1 MKKFFKNWKGLLAL
15 LVFSYL
21 LALYDAVHGS
31 AWESVEFKPDAPF
44 WIFLQGLLL
53 IGLINWSMKKLQHSV
68 KDSSMIARYL
78 ILFFTGLV
86 LFLSVSNVIGLI
98 LALTYGGFERNFQPV
113 QVLYSLLNNFLTYS
127 IVGSVYISYL
137 FLKEYHALQEHVIK
151 LERLTVQNQFRELKK
166 QLDPHFLFNNL
177 NVLSQLVYE
186 DPERSD
192 RFINKLAGLYRYTL
206 QHHDGNF
213 SKLED
218 EIKLAKDYLFLVN
231 ERFGHIYEIEF
242 EKHATTEGKYIPCF
256 ALQNLVENAVK
267 HNKKKGNEKLKISL
281 IINDERLSVKN
292 EKGIQS
298 NNSSKEYGKG
308 VGLKNL
314 SEQYRLIG
322 GKPLEVNEDEQT
334 FIVIIPLLKDTTH
347 VEGSDH
353 RR

>member
-1 MKKFFKNWKGLLAL
+1 MKKFFKNWKGLVAL

-21 LALYDAVHGS
+21 LALYNAFHGS
-31 AWESVEFKPDAPF
+31 TWESVVFKPDAPF

-53 IGLINWSMKKLQHSV
+53 IGLINWSKKKLQFSV
-68 KDSSMIARYL
+68 KDSTMIARYL

-86 LFLSVSNVIGLI
+86 LFLAVLNVIGLI

-137 FLKEYHALQEHVIK
+137 FLKEFYALQEEVIK
-151 LERLTVQNQFRELKK
+151 LERVTVQNQFRELKK

-192 RFINKLAGLYRYTL
+192 RFINTLAGLYRYTL

-231 ERFGHIYEIEF
+231 ERFDHMYELEIE
-242 EKHATTEGKYIPCF
+242 KNAGTEGKYIPCF

-267 HNKKKGNEKLKISL
+267 HNKKKGNDKVKISL
-281 IINDERLSVKN
+281 SITDDSLIVQN
-292 EKGIQS
+292 EKGIQPNNLS
-298 NNSSKEYGKG
+298 NGEG

-322 GKPLEVNEDEQT
+322 GRPIEVNEDERT
-334 FIVIIPLLKDTTH
+334 FEVIIPLLKDTAH
-347 VEGSDH
+347 VESSDH

>member
-21 LALYDAVHGS
+21 LALYNAFHGS
-31 AWESVEFKPDAPF
+31 TWESVVFKPDAPF

-53 IGLINWSMKKLQHSV
+53 IGLINWSKKKLKHTV
-68 KDSSMIARYL
+68 KDSSMITRYL

-86 LFLSVSNVIGLI
+86 LFLAVLNVIGLI

-127 IVGSVYISYL
+127 IVGSVYIFYL
-137 FLKEYHALQEHVIK
+137 FLKEYHALQEQVIK
-151 LERLTVQNQFRELKK
+151 LERITVQNQFRELKK

-231 ERFGHIYEIEF
+231 ERFDHMYELEIE
-242 EKHATTEGKYIPCF
+242 KNAATEGKYIPCF

-267 HNKKKGNEKLKISL
+267 HNKKRENDKIKINL
-281 IINDERLSVKN
+281 IINDDSLTIKN
-292 EKGIQS
+292 DKGIKS
-298 NNSSKEYGKG
+298 NNFSSEYGEG
-308 VGLKNL
+308 IGLKNL
-314 SEQYRLIG
+314 SEQYRLTG
-322 GKPLEVNEDEQT
+322 GKELEIHEDENT
-334 FIVIIPLLKDTTH
+334 FKVIVPFLKDTAH
-347 VEGSDH
+347 VEGSNH

>member
-1 MKKFFKNWKGLLAL
+1 MKKFYQNWKGLLAL
-15 LVFSYL
+15 LFFSYL
-21 LALYDAVHGS
+21 LALYNAVHGNT
-31 AWESVEFKPDAPF
+31 WESVVFKPDAPF
-44 WIFLQGLLL
+44 WIFLKGLLL
-53 IGLINWSMKKLQHSV
+53 IELINWSRKKLQQSV
-68 KDSSMIARYL
+68 KDSSMITRYL
-78 ILFFTGLV
+78 VLFFTGLI
-86 LFLSVSNVIGLI
+86 LFLAVMNVIGLI

-137 FLKEYHALQEHVIK
+137 FLKEYHALQEQVIK
-151 LERLTVQNQFRELKK
+151 LERITVQNQFRELKK

-231 ERFGHIYEIEF
+231 ERFDHMYELEIE
-242 EKHATTEGKYIPCF
+242 KKAATEGKYIPCF

-267 HNKKKGNEKLKISL
+267 HNKKRENDKIKISL
-281 IINDERLSVKN
+281 IINDDSLIIKN
-292 EKGIQS
+292 DKGIKP
-298 NNSSKEYGKG
+298 NNLSTGYGEG

-314 SEQYRLIG
+314 SEQYRLMG
-322 GKPLEVNEDEQT
+322 SRELEIYEDESS
-334 FIVIIPLLKDTTH
+334 FKVIIPLLKDTAH